1 MDSPAF
7 LPVWRLSEEIAA
19 GRLSP
24 VEIVEDCIARTER
37 LEPKLQAYVS
47 FRPERARMAAEA
59 ADKAIRSGQ
68 RIGPLHGVPI
78 AVKDLVEIEGEVAQ
92 GGCAAWSGRVAT
104 RTATLYRKLIAAGMI
119 VLGKTHTVEFAY
131 GAWGTNERLGTPW
144 NPWDIAVHRAPGGSS
159 SGSAAAVAARIAP
172 CAIGTDTGGSVRIPA
187 AWCGLTGL
195 KTTIGR
201 ISAYGVLPLSP
212 TLDTPGPITRSVE
225 DAAALLCLLQGADPH
240 DPRTRGLTDSDPWTR
255 LRRGVAGLRLAR
267 LPASERAGVD
277 PEMLAAYDRSVDQL
291 GRLGAEIV
299 DIALPGPLA
308 EVAAANGRI
317 ISAESYAT
325 LADLVDDPGQPLD
338 EAVRRRV
345 RAGAAISSRAYL
357 SDLAERERAKA
368 VVAQAMRDIDALLTP
383 TTDTPPPTL
392 GDIDQAASPT
402 RFTRWANFLD
412 LCALSVP
419 NGLTAS
425 GLPTSLQL
433 VCRAYDEAVALRIGW
448 AWQAATDWHTRVP
461 AMVE

>member
-59 ADKAIRSGQ
+59 ADKAIRAGQ

-78 AVKDLVEIEGEVAQ
+78 AVKDLVEIEGDVAQ
-92 GGCAAWSGRVAT
+92 GGSAARKHRVAT
-104 RTATLYRKLIAAGMI
+104 RTATIYRRLIGAGMI
-119 VLGKTHTVEFAY
+119 ALGKTHTVEFAY

-144 NPWDIAVHRAPGGSS
+144 NPWDSTIHRAPGGSS
-159 SGSAAAVAARIAP
+159 SGSAVAVAARVSP

-187 AWCGLTGL
+187 GWCGLTGL

-201 ISAYGVLPLSP
+201 ISAYGVLPLAP

-225 DAAALLCLLQGADPH
+225 DAATLLCLLQGADPN
-240 DPRTRGLTDSDPWTR
+240 DPRTLGPRDSQPWSH
-255 LRRGVAGLRLAR
+255 LRRGVRGMRLAR
-267 LPASERAGVD
+267 LPDAERAFVD
-277 PEMLAAYDRSVDQL
+277 GEMLAAYDRSVDEL
-291 GRLGAEIV
+291 AGLGAEIV
-299 DIALPGPLA
+299 DLRLPGPLSD
-308 EVAAANGRI
+308 VAAANGRI
-317 ISAESYAT
+317 ISAESYAA

-357 SDLAERERAKA
+357 SDLAERERMKA
-368 VVAQAMRDIDALLTP
+368 LVADAMGDVEALLTP
-383 TTDTPPPTL
+383 TTETPPPRL
-392 GDIDQAASPT
+392 GDIDQTQSPT

-419 NGLTAS
+419 NGFTQG
-425 GLPTSLQL
+425 GLPTSLQV
-433 VCRAYDEAVALRIGW
+433 VCRPYDEATALRIGW
-448 AWQAATDWHTRVP
+448 AYQTATDWHDRVP
-461 AMVE
+461 PMVI